1 MKFLDEAGARD
12 AIKRGLATSSAS
24 EFAVAFWGDGAI
36 AELGIPGRNGT
47 LTVIC
52 NLSTGGTNPHVIE
65 SMIAD
70 GKSDASITVCQ
81 NDRLHAKVYLFDNFA
96 IVGSS
101 NASTNGLALE
111 RGELTHWSEANI
123 LIEDQSTLN
132 SLRAWMRDLRRWEI
146 TDSDMR
152 LAREAWKA
160 RRSSIRLPHDRS
172 KTVLEALRFES
183 ASLAALKIY
192 VAIYHDDLSEEGE
205 KARTEIQ
212 KEWNNKKVDVF
223 EDWRALPAEGI
234 LLSFLLRTEHFE
246 FEGAWQRRGTAQDR
260 KAAQEKNSLQ
270 VVWKVGD
277 VFGKVPVRKDE
288 MQNWHDICQL
298 ALQGQPT
305 RKQGQALCLPL
316 MDILSKGYLP
326 EHLRPDS
333 FETDVDKSIRD
344 LENVLSRERE
354 RPVRLGRTHPKIA
367 RVGKQRT
374 VADLILKKTAS
385 KGFKLL
391 IDRRMANRTFEAVA
405 LRHPETF
412 KPAVLERAR
421 SRLEA
426 EGIDPKEYLDPK

>member
-12 AIKRGLATSSAS
+12 AIKRGIATSDAS

-36 AELGIPGRNGT
+36 AELGIPARNGT
-47 LTVIC
+47 LSVIC
-52 NLSTGGTNPHVIE
+52 NLATGGTNSHVIE
-65 SMIAD
+65 SMIEE
-70 GKSDASITVCQ
+70 GKRGPRLNVLQ
-81 NDRLHAKVYLFDNFA
+81 NDRLHAKVYLFDDFA

-111 RGELTHWSEANI
+111 GGELTHWSEANI

-172 KTVLEALRFES
+172 KTVLEALRFEC

-192 VAIYHDDLSEEGE
+192 VAIYHGDLSEEGE
-205 KARTEIQ
+205 KARTQIQ
-212 KEWNNKKVDVF
+212 NEWNNEKVDVF

-234 LLSFLLRTEHFE
+234 LLSFLLRAEHFE
-246 FEGAWQRRGTAQDR
+246 FEGAWERRGTAQDR
-260 KAAQEKNSLQ
+260 KPAREKNSLQ

-288 MQNWHDICQL
+288 MHDWHDICRL
-298 ALQGQPT
+298 ALQGQPR
-305 RKQGQALCLPL
+305 RKRGQALWLPL
-316 MDILSKGYLP
+316 MEVLSEGYLP
-326 EHLRPDS
+326 GYLRPDS
-333 FETDVDKSIRD
+333 LATDIDKSIRD
-344 LENVLSRERE
+344 LEDVLSRERGK
-354 RPVRLGRTHPKIA
+354 RVRLGRTHPKIA
-367 RVGKQRT
+367 RVGKQQT

-391 IDRRMANRTFEAVA
+391 IDRQMANRTFEAVA
-405 LRHPETF
+405 LRHPEAF
-412 KPAVLERAR
+412 KPAVLESAR
-421 SRLEA
+421 SRLDA
-426 EGIDPKEYLDPK
+426 EGIEPEEYLDPK